1 MLSSKD
7 EPMRGR
13 RNIDKVQ
20 SFSTSY
26 SEARAKFRAA
36 AEVVE
41 ADVESFVS
49 PMSGPDGEAL
59 SVDVAWIGPR
69 DAGRVLTLISGV
81 HGVEGYCG
89 SGAQIDWLQSGEA
102 ARMPEGTAALL
113 IHAANPYGFA
123 WTRRVTEENV
133 DLNRNW
139 VDFNARLPENPDYE
153 MLREALSP
161 REWTAKSRA
170 ASARMFGA
178 YIGAQGLSRF
188 QAVVSSGQHTDPR
201 GLFYGGR
208 KPTWARRTLSDILT
222 GRLSTARRVA
232 VIDYHT
238 GLGAWGVAE
247 EIVSERRD
255 TAVFARAARWFG
267 TGVTSSVDGGSVSA
281 DLSGDCMIGIPRLL
295 PHAEVTAI
303 TLEFGVR
310 ALEDTFDALR
320 ADAWL
325 HQHGVPVST
334 QGQRIRTKLLAAFYD
349 HSAVWKGMVLGQSTP
364 VIRRALAGL
373 TQSN

>member
-1 MLSSKD
+1 
-7 EPMRGR
+7 MRGKQSITSAR
-13 RNIDKVQ
+13 

-26 SEARAKFRAA
+26 SEARDKFRAA
-36 AEVVE
+36 AEAVD
-41 ADVESFVS
+41 ADTECFVN
-49 PMSGPDGEAL
+49 PKLGPQGETL
-59 SVDVAWIGPR
+59 SSDVAWGGPR
-69 DAGRVLTLISGV
+69 DAERVLTLISGV

-89 SGAQIDWLQSGEA
+89 SAAQIDWLRHVDA
-102 ARMPEGTAALL
+102 ARMPAGTAVLL

-139 VDFNARLPENPDYE
+139 VEFDARLPENPDYE
-153 MLREALSP
+153 MLREALVP

-170 ASARMFGA
+170 ASAGTFGA
-178 YIGAQGLSRF
+178 YIGANGFPKF
-188 QAVVSSGQHTDPR
+188 QAVVSGGQYNDPR

-208 KPTWARRTLSDILT
+208 EPTWARRTLSDIMT
-222 GRLSTARRVA
+222 RRLSTVRRVA

-255 TAVFARAARWFG
+255 TAAFARAARWFG
-267 TGVTSSVDGGSVSA
+267 VGVTSSVDGSSVSA
-281 DLSGDCMIGIPRLL
+281 DLSGDGLTGIPRLL
-295 PHAEVTAI
+295 PNTEVTAI
-303 TLEFGVR
+303 ALEFGVC

-325 HQHGVPVST
+325 HQYGAPVST
-334 QGQRIRTKLLAAFYD
+334 QGLRVRAKMLTAFHD
-349 HSAVWKGMVLGQSTP
+349 QSAVWKGMVLGQSKSA
-364 VIRRALAGL
+364 IRRALAGL
-373 TQSN
+373 NQAD

>member
-1 MLSSKD
+1 ML
-7 EPMRGR
+7 GR
-13 RNIDKVQ
+13 RNIDNVQ
-20 SFSTSY
+20 SFSRSY

-36 AEVVE
+36 ADAVE
-41 ADVESFVS
+41 ANVECLTN
-49 PMSGPDGEAL
+49 PMLGPDGETL
-59 SVDVAWIGPR
+59 STDVAWIGPR
-69 DAGRVLTLISGV
+69 DAERVLILISGV

-89 SGAQIDWLQSGEA
+89 SGAQIDWLRNGEA

-113 IHAANPYGFA
+113 IHAANPHGFA

-139 VDFNARLPENPDYE
+139 LDFDAPLPENPDYE
-153 MLREALSP
+153 RLRKALVP
-161 REWTAKSRA
+161 GEWTAKSRA
-170 ASARMFGA
+170 ASAKIFGA
-178 YIGAQGLSRF
+178 YIGAHGFSRF
-188 QAVVSSGQHTDPR
+188 QSVVSGGQYTDPC
-201 GLFYGGR
+201 GLYYGGQQ
-208 KPTWARRTLSDILT
+208 PTRARRTLSDILT
-222 GRLSTARRVA
+222 GHLSTARWVA

-267 TGVTSSVDGGSVSA
+267 AGVTSCVDGGSVSA
-281 DLSGDCMIGIPRLL
+281 DLSGDGMIGIPRLL
-295 PHAEVTAI
+295 PHAEVTAM

-325 HQHGVPVST
+325 HQHGVPLSV
-334 QGQRIRTKLLAAFYD
+334 QGQRIRTQMLAAFYD
-349 HSAVWKGMVLGQSTP
+349 QSAVWKGMVLGQSMT

-373 TQSN
+373 NQSTCPV

>member
-1 MLSSKD
+1 
-7 EPMRGR
+7 MRGK
-13 RNIDKVQ
+13 RNIDNIQ

-26 SEARAKFRAA
+26 SEARTKFRAA
-36 AEVVE
+36 AEAVE
-41 ADVESFVS
+41 ADVEGFAS
-49 PMSGPDGEAL
+49 PMFGPDGEPL
-59 SVDVAWIGPR
+59 STDIAWIGPR
-69 DAGRVLTLISGV
+69 DAERVLILISGV

-89 SGAQIDWLQSGEA
+89 SGAQIDWLRNGEA
-102 ARMPEGTAALL
+102 ARIPEGTAALL
-113 IHAANPYGFA
+113 IHAANPHGFA

-139 VDFNARLPENPDYE
+139 VDFDARLPESPDYE
-153 MLREALSP
+153 TLREALVP
-161 REWTAKSRA
+161 GEWTAKSRA
-170 ASARMFGA
+170 ASAEIFGA
-178 YIGAQGLSRF
+178 YIGAHGFRRF
-188 QAVVSSGQHTDPR
+188 QAVVSGGQYTDPR

-222 GRLSTARRVA
+222 GRLSAARRVA

-267 TGVTSSVDGGSVSA
+267 AGVTSSVDDGSVSA
-281 DLSGDCMIGIPRLL
+281 DLSGDGMIGIPRLL

-303 TLEFGVR
+303 ALEFGVR

-325 HQHGVPVST
+325 HQREVPIST
-334 QGQRIRTKLLAAFYD
+334 QGQRIRTKMLAAFYD
-349 HSAVWKGMVLGQSTP
+349 QSAVWKGMVLGQSTP

-373 TQSN
+373 NTSN